1 MNQEP
6 TPPRRAR
13 RLAPE
18 WWAVLLGAL
27 LAVGLALDWPWLR
40 GNEEFSWQRYDVPGL
55 AGRVGPVVAAVAL
68 LGLLGYWLMRAARPD
83 ASRRSATLT
92 ALALV
97 VLGLGARI
105 AFQYVEHPDPLVTL
119 FYRTVSTR
127 NLGAF
132 YYDGINVTDMPA
144 FLRDFPQR
152 MPDLVGFSARTHPP
166 GIPLLFWATGQLL
179 EQLPPLATVLGGH
192 FRDYVCAVRDSP
204 ILFLPDPLLAASA
217 LQVAMPLWGALSVVP
232 FFFLARR
239 LVGHDAATR
248 GGVFLALTP
257 AMVLFIAHWAHAYT
271 LLGIIALLLL
281 HLGLEKQRAVYL
293 FLAGVVLSF
302 STFLSF
308 SNLALAA
315 VLGGYWVLYAA
326 WRGDGTDYLKKW
338 VVPLRQALVFLAG
351 VLSIWLGYRLLFG
364 VSFLEVY
371 RQGMAAHETIT
382 GYRSYGLW
390 LVYNLIDFWLFLG
403 IPALIATVAM
413 ARRVWRPVDEFADG
427 RRYAPF
433 WTFILVLLGLNLSGI
448 TRGEVARLW
457 MFLAPLAWLA
467 VLPVL
472 ARWPRRRLAV
482 MLGVQLVQLLLLG
495 VFVRTVG
502 PTNYPYYFPQA
513 MATQLPAEATRTAV
527 AFGPQPG
534 IRLVGFEL
542 DRAAAS
548 DAIDVTLYWQSDSR
562 PAYPY
567 TVFVHL
573 LASDGAL
580 VAQHD
585 SMPANDAWPA
595 ICWRPGE
602 VVADTHQLSLPAGLP
617 AGSALYVGLYR
628 LDLMNQGDPNPRLAA
643 TWPGGQGDAYP
654 LDAAPLLQP

>member
-1 MNQEP
+1 MSKDA
-6 TPPRRAR
+6 TLSRWAR

-18 WWAVLLGAL
+18 WWAVLLCTL

-40 GNEEFSWQRYDVPGL
+40 GNEEFSWQRFDLPGL

-83 ASRRSATLT
+83 TGRRGAILT

-97 VLGLGARI
+97 LLGLGARI
-105 AFQYVEHPDPLVTL
+105 AFQYIEHPDPLVTL

-144 FLRDFPQR
+144 FLRTFPQQ
-152 MPDLVGFSARTHPP
+152 MPDLVGLSARTHPP
-166 GIPLLFWATGQLL
+166 GIPLMFWAMGQLL
-179 EQLPPLATVLGGH
+179 ERFPLPAVALGGH

-204 ILFLPDPLLAASA
+204 ILFLPDSLLAASA

-239 LVGHDAATR
+239 LAGHQAAVR
-248 GGVFLALTP
+248 SGVFLALTP
-257 AMVLFIAHWAHAYT
+257 AMVLFMTHWAHAYT
-271 LLGIIALLLL
+271 LLNISALLLL
-281 HLGLEKQRAVYL
+281 HLGLAKRRAVYL

-315 VLGGYWVLYAA
+315 VLGGYWILYVALE
-326 WRGDGTDYLKKW
+326 GGVTSYLKEW
-338 VVPLRQALVFLAG
+338 LVPLRQLLAFLAG
-351 VLSIWLGYRLLFG
+351 AVSIWLGYRLLFG
-364 VSFLEVY
+364 VGFLEVY
-371 RQGMAAHETIT
+371 RQGMAAHEAIT

-390 LVYNLIDFWLFLG
+390 LVYNLLDFWLFLG
-403 IPALIATVAM
+403 IPALIAMLGM
-413 ARRVWRPVDEFADG
+413 ARRVWRPTDG
-427 RRYAPF
+427 SIHWRRYTPF

-467 VLPVL
+467 VLPIL
-472 ARWPRRRLAV
+472 ARWPGRRLAV
-482 MLGVQLVQLLLLG
+482 MLSVQLVQLILLG

-502 PTNYPYYFPQA
+502 PTNYPYYIPRA
-513 MATQLPAEATRTAV
+513 LATELPADAMPTAV

-534 IRLVGFEL
+534 IRLIGYEL
-542 DRAAAS
+542 NRSAAG
-548 DAIDVTLYWQSDSR
+548 DALDVTLYWQSDSR
-562 PAYPY
+562 PAYPF

-573 LASDGAL
+573 LSSDGAL
-580 VAQHD
+580 MAQHD
-585 SMPANDAWPA
+585 SMPVNDAWPT

-602 VVADTHQLSLPAGLP
+602 IVADTHHLPLSGGLP
-617 AGSALYVGLYR
+617 PDSRLYTGIYR
-628 LDLMNQGDPNPRLAA
+628 LDLLNLGDPNPRLPAI
-643 TWPGGQGDAYP
+643 WSGGQGDAYP
-654 LDAAPLLQP
+654 LQAFGSD